1 MSPVPAVVVAPEQRR
16 PAEAT
21 PRPPAERAVRQV
33 EPELVKRVVEAF
45 VANVE
50 DAMREKG
57 EVALS
62 QSAVEVALTAVP
74 L

>member
-1 MSPVPAVVVAPEQRR
+1 MS
-16 PAEAT
+16 
-21 PRPPAERAVRQV
+21 QV